1 MHVKQ
6 AGCQSAEPLKQDR
19 LALVRLVLK
28 PVSTS
33 GHCLHQWE
41 CNQITFWQL
50 YQEFCLESP
59 VNWHQCLIYY
69 NGAVAHFIGVALSFN
84 TSFPGGSD
92 GKESA
97 YSGRDLGSIPRSGRS
112 LGEGNGNPLQS
123 SCLENPMDRKSL
135 ASYCPWA
142 HESRTWLRLTL

>member
-1 MHVKQ
+1 MHIKQ
-6 AGCQSAEPLKQDR
+6 AGCQRAEPFKQDR
-19 LALVRLVLK
+19 VALMRLVLK

-59 VNWHQCLIYY
+59 VNWHRCLISC
-69 NGAVAHFIGVALSFN
+69 NGAVTHFIGVALGIN
-84 TSFPGGSD
+84 MSFPGGSN

-97 YSGRDLGSIPRSGRS
+97 YNGRDLGSIPRSERP
-112 LGEGNGNPLQS
+112 LGEGNSNPLQY
-123 SCLENPMDRKSL
+123 SCLENPMDRRSL
-135 ASYCPWA
+135 ASYSPWGCK
-142 HESRTWLRLTL
+142 SQT